1 MKIGD
6 ELMPSSMTNLNIRM
20 DSGIKKEA
28 EELFAELGL
37 NFTTAFNVFVKQCLR
52 TRSIPFAITAE
63 VPNSRLYTAMEESD
77 KIANDNRVQGL
88 EVHEFFKELDK

>member
-1 MKIGD
+1 
-6 ELMPSSMTNLNIRM
+6 MTNLNIRM
-20 DSGIKKEA
+20 DSRTKKEA

-63 VPNSRLYTAMEESD
+63 VPNSRLRAAMEESD
-77 KIANDNRVQGL
+77 RIAIDDRVQGL
-88 EVHEFFKELDK
+88 EVHDFFKELEK

>member
-1 MKIGD
+1 
-6 ELMPSSMTNLNIRM
+6 MPPTMTNLNIRM
-20 DSGIKKEA
+20 DSGTKKEA

-63 VPNSRLYTAMEESD
+63 VPNARLRAAMEESD
-77 KIANDNRVQGL
+77 RIAIDDHVQGL
-88 EVHEFFKELDK
+88 EVHDFFKELDK